1 MSIIVGIKN
10 KEGVILGA
18 DKQITK
24 YNTASHSAT
33 KIIQMRYS
41 NTAMGTVGY
50 LRDVNIIN
58 SLEEIIGWE
67 DIVKKTLID
76 EKYITKYIIPKLFDF
91 FEKYNRVEKENNICE
106 FLSEFIFVTSTDLFL
121 IDEDGAIDTKNNYV
135 ALVCGEEKVYGYL
148 NTLENISQLN
158 MKECENIIKKAIK
171 QSCKD
176 DIYIDNNID
185 FIKLYKNT

>member
-135 ALVCGEEKVYGYL
+135 ALGWGEEKVYGYL

>member
-135 ALVCGEEKVYGYL
+135 ALGCGEEKVYGYL